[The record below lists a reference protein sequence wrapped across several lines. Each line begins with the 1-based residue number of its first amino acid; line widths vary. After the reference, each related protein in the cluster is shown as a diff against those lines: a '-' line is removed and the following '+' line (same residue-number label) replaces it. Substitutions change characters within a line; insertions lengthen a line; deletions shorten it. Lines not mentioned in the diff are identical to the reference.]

1 MELSLTTPAI
11 LFPTI
16 SLLLLAYTNRFISIG
31 NRLRSLHDRY
41 TSDHTESL
49 LSQIRIFKRR
59 IRMIRDLQLVGIS
72 SLFFCVLTMLLIFEN
87 YITAAKIVFT
97 GSLILLLASFTI
109 AAYEI
114 IISTHAMNI
123 QLKDIEKD
131 LDKDYF

>member
-1 MELSLTTPAI
+1 MELSLSTPAI

-31 NRLRSLHDRY
+31 NRLRTLHEQY
-41 TSDHTESL
+41 TSNHTKGL
-49 LSQIRIFKRR
+49 LKQINIFKRR
-59 IRMIRDLQLVGIS
+59 IKMIRDLQLVGIG

-87 YITAAKIVFT
+87 YMEAAKYLFT
-97 GSLILLLASFTI
+97 ASLIMLLASFTI

-123 QLKDIEKD
+123 QLQDIVEE
-131 LDKDYF
+131 LDEE

>member
-1 MELSLTTPAI
+1 MELTLSTPAI

-31 NRLRSLHDRY
+31 NRLRTLHDRY
-41 TSDHTESL
+41 TSNQTKGL
-49 LSQIRIFKRR
+49 LKQISIFKKR
-59 IRMIRDLQLVGIS
+59 IRMIRDLQLVGIG

-87 YITAAKIVFT
+87 YMVAAKLVFT
-97 GSLILLLASFTI
+97 TSLIMLLASFTI

-123 QLKDIEKD
+123 QLQDIEQE
-131 LDKDYF
+131 LDEED

>member
-31 NRLRSLHDRY
+31 NRMRTLHDRY
-41 TSDHTESL
+41 TSTKTDGL
-49 LSQIRIFKRR
+49 LKQISIFKRR
-59 IRMIRDLQLVGIS
+59 IRMIRDLQLVGIG

-87 YITAAKIVFT
+87 WMVAAKLVFT
-97 GSLILLLASFTI
+97 VSLLMLLASFTI

-123 QLKDIEKD
+123 QLKDIENDTDSK
-131 LDKDYF
+131 YF

>member
-1 MELSLTTPAI
+1 MELSLSTPAI

-31 NRLRSLHDRY
+31 NRLRSLHELY
-41 TSDHTESL
+41 TSNQTKGL
-49 LSQIRIFKRR
+49 LQQINIFKRR
-59 IRMIRDLQLVGIS
+59 IKMIRDLQLVGIG

-87 YITAAKIVFT
+87 YMEAAKYLFT
-97 GSLILLLASFTI
+97 ASLIMLLASFTI

-123 QLKDIEKD
+123 QLQDIVEELDEK
-131 LDKDYF
+131 